1 MADLWRALR
10 PLRNQLTNLVARA
23 VVSLADDSL
32 KMQLLQLTIG
42 EGETRDGA
50 ERFQQY
56 GLTSVPL
63 EGAEAVVLSVGGRRD
78 HLLVVAVDDRRHRL
92 KDLVAGEVA
101 LYTDE
106 GAKVHLKRGRIVVED
121 SEIRLGS
128 DSASNFVAL
137 ATQTNQRLANLEA
150 AFNAHV
156 HATAATGPPV
166 GPTPVPSLIPVETV
180 FPGSGVVGSVAAT
193 KVKGE

>member
-1 MADLWRALR
+1 MIDLVRQMLR
-10 PLRNQLTNLVARA
+10 PLRQQVTNLVARA
-23 VVSLADDSL
+23 LVTLVDDST
-32 KMQLLQLTIG
+32 KMQGVQVTIL
-42 EGETRDGA
+42 EGETRDGC

-63 EGAEAVVLSVGGRRD
+63 EGAEAVALSVGGRRD
-78 HLLVVAVDDRRHRL
+78 HVLIVAVDDRRYRL

-106 GAKVHLKRGRIVVED
+106 GAKVHLKRGRIVVTD

-137 ATQTNQRLANLEA
+137 ANLVDTKLGQLKTAITGAGA
-150 AFNAHV
+150 ASFLDAGVALNSALNAL
-156 HATAATGPPV
+156 GW
-166 GPTPVPSLIPVETV
+166 
-180 FPGSGVVGSVAAT
+180 PGTVAAS
-193 KVKGE
+193 KVKAE